1 MALII
6 GNIIALIGSILMV
19 YVGVIKDKKGIL
31 FVQSLQIALLAISNL
46 VLNGISGFI
55 INTINFIRNII
66 CYKEALSLKVKILLS
81 IISIILTIYFN
92 DLGLIGFLP
101 LISGLIYLWFM
112 TVKDVI
118 KFKIL
123 IIVSVV
129 FWLIYDFIIQS
140 YTASLFDLITII
152 VSSISVIKLKTKH

>member
-1 MALII
+1 MGLII
-6 GNIIALIGSILMV
+6 GNIIAWTGSILKV
-19 YVGVIKDKKGIL
+19 YVGVIKDKTGIY

-55 INTINFIRNII
+55 INTINLIRNII

-92 DLGLIGFLP
+92 NHGLLGYLP

-129 FWLIYDFIIQS
+129 FWLIYDITIQS

>member
-1 MALII
+1 M
-6 GNIIALIGSILMV
+6 
-19 YVGVIKDKKGIL
+19 
-31 FVQSLQIALLAISNL
+31 
-46 VLNGISGFI
+46 
-55 INTINFIRNII
+55 
-66 CYKEALSLKVKILLS
+66 S

-92 DLGLIGFLP
+92 NHGLLGYLP

-140 YTASLFDLITII
+140 YTASVFDLITII
-152 VSSISVIKLKTKH
+152 KGYYFLSLNSSNRVIVIIRQSLKKASELIVTGVTARAAGAARAKSRLKSSSRGKNRIFFILFSRFFRNVV

>member
-81 IISIILTIYFN
+81 IISIALTVYFN
-92 DLGLIGFLP
+92 NYGLIGYLP

-129 FWLIYDFIIQS
+129 FWLIYDITIQS

>member
-81 IISIILTIYFN
+81 IISIALTVYFN
-92 DLGLIGFLP
+92 NYGLIGYLP

-123 IIVSVV
+123 IIISVV

-140 YTASLFDLITII
+140 YTASVFDLITII
-152 VSSISVIKLKTKH
+152 ISSISVIKLKRKN